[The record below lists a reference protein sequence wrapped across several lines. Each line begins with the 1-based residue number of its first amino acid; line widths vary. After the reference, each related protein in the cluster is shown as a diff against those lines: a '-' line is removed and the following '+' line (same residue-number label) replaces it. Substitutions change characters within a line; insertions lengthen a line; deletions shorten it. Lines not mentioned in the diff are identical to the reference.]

1 MSNIVYP
8 IVETPEG
15 TRDLVNNECFQKEN
29 VVNMLNK
36 LFKSWGYKEVST
48 SSLEFYDT
56 FNIGEQR
63 FKAEEM
69 YKFFDSKGR
78 ILVLTPDMTIP
89 IARVVATKLKEAKG
103 PLRIRYNSNIFR
115 VHESLGGKRNEY
127 TTTGIELFGL
137 NEEAADIEAIM
148 LAVNS
153 FKNNGF
159 SDFKIEI
166 GHIGLFNSIFNG
178 TDVSDGI
185 KEKIASLIERKRLS
199 ELDEELNKLSIKEE
213 EKELIKKLPWLFGD
227 SKVLEQ
233 GKKLALKESTIKHIN
248 YLESL
253 YNSLCSLGIGE
264 YISFD
269 LSMVPKLNYYTGIIF
284 KGYVEGAGNVVLYGG
299 RYNNLVKAFGRDI
312 SAVGLSINVDALAE
326 LIKIEDTSK
335 KCNLYYGED
344 KFLLAIRKS
353 ENLREEGW
361 CVKLATI
368 GDEKKNNEEVQS
380 FYCV

>member
-1 MSNIVYP
+1 MYP

-29 VVNMLNK
+29 VINMLNK

-103 PLRIRYNSNIFR
+103 PLRIRYNSDIFR

-137 NEEAADIEAIM
+137 EEERADIEAIV

-153 FKNNGF
+153 FKKNNF

-166 GHIGLFNSIFNG
+166 GHIGLFNSIFDRTNI
-178 TDVSDGI
+178 SEEH

-199 ELDEELNKLSIKEE
+199 ELEEELNKLSLQEDE
-213 EKELIKKLPWLFGD
+213 RELIKKLPWLFGD

-284 KGYVEGAGNVVLYGG
+284 KGYVEGAGNIVLYGG

-312 SAVGLSINVDALAE
+312 SAVGFSINVDTLAE
-326 LIKIEDTSK
+326 LTKVEDTDK
-335 KCNLYYGED
+335 KCILYYSKD
-344 KFLLAIRKS
+344 NFLLAIRKS
-353 ENLREEGW
+353 EDLRHEGW
-361 CVKLATI
+361 CVKLTPVEDKKKS
-368 GDEKKNNEEVQS
+368 DENIKS